1 MTHVATFVCDP
12 AQPVLDDVF
21 VAAAVRR
28 LRGTQT
34 TWLARGIAVDIF
46 FAPVEE
52 EDFAH
57 AAVDLLVGR
66 PIDMIIQ
73 PAAGRR
79 KKLLLADMD
88 STIIEQESVH
98 ELADFIG
105 KKSEIA
111 AAAERAVRGE
121 IAVAP
126 ALRAGARHFAGT
138 PVSVFDKILAE
149 RVSLAPGAITLV
161 KTMRA
166 HGAYTALV
174 SNNFTHFAEPVAAQ
188 LGFDMSVA
196 NRLLVEGERLT
207 GEIAEP
213 VQDGTAKRT
222 TLLELRRR
230 LWLTPEETLAVGDG
244 ANDLEM
250 LMEAGLGVGF
260 RPKPTLAAKIATHL
274 LHADLTALLYA
285 QGFRREEFSTQ

>member
-12 AQPVLDDVF
+12 AWPVLDDTF
-21 VAAAVRR
+21 LATAESR
-28 LRGTQT
+28 LRGAQT

-46 FAPVEE
+46 FSPVE
-52 EDFAH
+52 EDFA
-57 AAVDLLVGR
+57 AADLLGAL
-66 PIDMIIQ
+66 PIDAIIQ
-73 PAAGRR
+73 PAASRR

-88 STIIEQESVH
+88 STIIKQESVH

-126 ALRAGARHFAGT
+126 ALRAGAAHFAGM
-138 PVSVFDKILAE
+138 PISVFDKILAE
-149 RVSLAPGAITLV
+149 RISVTPGAGTLV

-166 HGAYTALV
+166 RGAYTALV
-174 SNNFTHFAEPVAAQ
+174 SNSFTHFAEPVAAQ

-196 NRLLVEGERLT
+196 NRLLVKGERLT
-207 GEIAEP
+207 GELAEP
-213 VQDGTAKRT
+213 IQDGTAKRT

-230 LWLTPEETLAVGDG
+230 LGLMPEETLAVGDG

-250 LMEAGLGVGF
+250 LTEAGLGVGF
-260 RPKPTLAAKIATHL
+260 RPKPALAAKIAAHL

-285 QGFRREEFSTQ
+285 QGFRRDEFSA